1 MEKKITKN
9 KRWTIKNYLLQPL
22 LQYTM
27 KENSKRG
34 RDAPGSNKPKQKYS
48 YLIFTNS
55 CTPSAGVS
63 MFVQ

>member
-9 KRWTIKNYLLQPL
+9 KRWAIKNSLLQPL

-48 YLIFTNS
+48 
-55 CTPSAGVS
+55 
-63 MFVQ
+63 